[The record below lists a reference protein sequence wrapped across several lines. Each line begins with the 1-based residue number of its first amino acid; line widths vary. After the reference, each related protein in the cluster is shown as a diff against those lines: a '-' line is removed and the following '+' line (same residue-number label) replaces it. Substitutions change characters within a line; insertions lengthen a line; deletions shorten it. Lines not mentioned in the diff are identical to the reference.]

1 MAKIKKEKSKIIFT
15 FVLNLGKLVKNEES
29 GKIRKN
35 EEWQNKIKL
44 NFKAEVCAV
53 IRLDAI
59 YSQYG
64 PTTVC

>member
-35 EEWQNKIKL
+35 EE
-44 NFKAEVCAV
+44 
-53 IRLDAI
+53 
-59 YSQYG
+59 
-64 PTTVC
+64 